1 MAGNAIADVLA
12 HPGAAD
18 LLGRLGAEA
27 VAAEV
32 ITTLYLQ
39 GSQRFAYRVT
49 LADGRTV
56 KLRRPSRPERA
67 ARAWQLLE
75 VIADARFAVVIL
87 REGDLV
93 VEEWIEG
100 TSLGAGP
107 PRPEHVAS
115 AAAFLAALHR
125 VRIDGF
131 DAGRAMATTAMCAA
145 TCSRLEGLR
154 QYALLAGDKETKLSS
169 AVRSLAPA
177 TAATGITHNDL
188 CGENLVVDTSGA
200 LRIVDNEDVAPGFVD
215 FDLART
221 WYRWELEPTSWE
233 HFLARYVSEGG
244 TRPAASAFEFWK
256 IAAVAKSAVVRL
268 AASPEQREHALQ
280 RLRALAG

>member
-1 MAGNAIADVLA
+1 VAGNAIADVLA
-12 HPGAAD
+12 HPGAAE
-18 LLGRLGAEA
+18 LLARLGAEA
-27 VAAEV
+27 VAAEA
-32 ITTLYLQ
+32 ITTLHLQ
-39 GSQRFAYRVT
+39 GSQCFAYRVT
-49 LADGRTV
+49 LADGRRV

-75 VIADARFAVVIL
+75 SIADARFAMVIL

-93 VEEWIEG
+93 VEEWVDG
-100 TSLGAGP
+100 TPVGES

-125 VRIDGF
+125 VRIDGI
-131 DAGRAMATTAMCAA
+131 DTGQVMSTTAMRDA

-154 QYALLAGDKETKLSS
+154 QYALLAGDKETRLST
-169 AVRSLAPA
+169 AVRSLAPT

-188 CGENLVVDTSGA
+188 CGENLVVDVSGK
-200 LRIVDNEDVAPGFVD
+200 LRIVDYDDVAPGFVD
-215 FDLART
+215 LDLART

-233 HFLARYVSEGG
+233 HFLAQYVAEGG

-256 IAAVAKSAVVRL
+256 IAAVTKSAVVRL
-268 AASPEQREHALQ
+268 AASPEQREHALA